1 MKENKT
7 LSVLELLRPH
17 WKGMTVALIAV
28 AIAAGMELLEPWPL
42 KIVLDYL
49 LQGRH
54 LPAWAMAVVAWIGND
69 KLAVLNFAVAAV
81 AVIAIVGAG
90 SSYLEN
96 WLTTTIGQQIMH
108 DLRRMVYHH
117 IQRLSLAEHDE
128 KRTGDLIGRVTD
140 DIESVQDFVTTAL
153 LGIVTNVFT
162 LVGMIAIM
170 LSMSWRFTLISLA
183 IAPVLFAV
191 VLLLTRKIKSA
202 SRDVRKKES
211 ELVSTVQEV
220 FSSIRVVKAFAREDY
235 EQRRFERQSLENVET
250 ALKAQSLKMKLSPVV
265 EIIVATGTCLMLGFG
280 ARMVMAGQLTPGELV
295 LFLFYLGKMYKPMR
309 DLSKMTNTVS
319 KASVG
324 FERIREILESESK
337 LRDSPRA
344 RRAPAFKGNIEF
356 EHVTFGYRSEEPII
370 EDVSFTVQ
378 PGQVAAFVGPTGAGK
393 TTIINLI
400 ARFYDPLS
408 GKIKIDG
415 TDIREFT
422 IRSLRS
428 QISFVLQDTLLFRA
442 PVWQNIAY
450 GRPESSRT
458 EIIRAA
464 ELANAD
470 EFIKEM
476 PEGYDT
482 MVGERG
488 VTLSGGQRQ
497 RIAIARAMIRH
508 TPILILDEPT
518 SGLDAQSELAVI
530 DALDRLM
537 KDKTSIVIAH
547 HLATI
552 VHADNI
558 FVVKDNQIAEHGT
571 HEELLSANGFY
582 AELYKIQFDVS
593 LNT

>member
-1 MKENKT
+1 LKKNKT

>member
-1 MKENKT
+1 MKKNKT

-211 ELVSTVQEV
+211 ELVSTVKEV
-220 FSSIRVVKAFAREDY
+220 FS
-235 EQRRFERQSLENVET
+235 
-250 ALKAQSLKMKLSPVV
+250 
-265 EIIVATGTCLMLGFG
+265 
-280 ARMVMAGQLTPGELV
+280 
-295 LFLFYLGKMYKPMR
+295 
-309 DLSKMTNTVS
+309 
-319 KASVG
+319 
-324 FERIREILESESK
+324 
-337 LRDSPRA
+337 
-344 RRAPAFKGNIEF
+344 
-356 EHVTFGYRSEEPII
+356 
-370 EDVSFTVQ
+370 
-378 PGQVAAFVGPTGAGK
+378 
-393 TTIINLI
+393 
-400 ARFYDPLS
+400 
-408 GKIKIDG
+408 
-415 TDIREFT
+415 
-422 IRSLRS
+422 
-428 QISFVLQDTLLFRA
+428 
-442 PVWQNIAY
+442 
-450 GRPESSRT
+450 
-458 EIIRAA
+458 
-464 ELANAD
+464 
-470 EFIKEM
+470 
-476 PEGYDT
+476 
-482 MVGERG
+482 
-488 VTLSGGQRQ
+488 
-497 RIAIARAMIRH
+497 
-508 TPILILDEPT
+508 
-518 SGLDAQSELAVI
+518 
-530 DALDRLM
+530 
-537 KDKTSIVIAH
+537 
-547 HLATI
+547 
-552 VHADNI
+552 
-558 FVVKDNQIAEHGT
+558 
-571 HEELLSANGFY
+571 
-582 AELYKIQFDVS
+582 
-593 LNT
+593 

>member
-1 MKENKT
+1 MKKNKT

-552 VHADNI
+552 VHADCI

-571 HEELLSANGFY
+571 HDELLSANGFY

-593 LNT
+593 LKT